1 MLDSIR
7 KRQRSLLLI
16 VTVITIIAFAWWYN
30 PGRAGRAASG
40 ELGKINGRTVTI
52 QDVQKLERNIQLAG
66 GLGMADLPNQLVTA
80 GRNRDE
86 QTVSFAWNVLLL
98 RDEASRL
105 QVEPTTDQIKEAEK
119 GLAAFQTNGQFDPS
133 KYQNFV
139 DRGLQPMGL
148 TAADLDEVVADHL
161 RLQGIKQLLK
171 AGNQYPE
178 AMFRE
183 QYERAHAPMHLA
195 VIQLKRADF
204 EKDIRITDD
213 EIKKYYDQHK
223 DHLQSQEKR
232 KIEIVSFTLKDDQK
246 SLKADKLNEALKPLA
261 EQAEAFM
268 QPVLEHPDQF
278 EKTAEQ
284 KGLKVQE
291 TGLFTLS
298 SPDPLVQGEPAVLR
312 QVFNLTKENPVSD
325 IIQGPNGFNV
335 VKLKEVEPSR
345 PLSLDEAKDSI
356 TNTLKNERVQ
366 AAMEAKSKE
375 LLAKINAENGLDFV
389 QAAEKAGYKPE
400 LPEPFSFVDSNQNNT
415 VLRTMAMNEV
425 DLDPGETSKLLQDQ
439 DGGLIIHMISKDPID
454 EKKYEEDKKTQYDA
468 ANDQFEGI
476 MVREWL
482 KVEEQKAGRP
492 PIS

>member
-16 VTVITIIAFAWWYN
+16 ITVITIVAFAWWYN
-30 PGRAGRAASG
+30 PGRAGRAAAG
-40 ELGKINGRTVTI
+40 ELGKINGRTVTV

-66 GLGMADLPNQLVTA
+66 ELGMAELPNQLVTA
-80 GRNRDE
+80 GRSRDE

-98 RDEASRL
+98 RDEANRL
-105 QVEPTTDQIKEAEK
+105 QIEPTTEQIKEAEK

-133 KYQNFV
+133 KYRNFV
-139 DRGLQPMGL
+139 DRGLQPVGL
-148 TAADLDEVVADHL
+148 SAADLDEVVADYL
-161 RLQGIKQLLK
+161 RLQGIKEVLK

-183 QYERAHAPMHLA
+183 QYERANARMHLA
-195 VIQLKRADF
+195 VVRLHRADF
-204 EKDIRITDD
+204 EKGIQITDD
-213 EIKKYYDQHK
+213 QIKKYYDQQK
-223 DHLQSQEKR
+223 DHLQSQERR
-232 KIEIVSFTLKDDQK
+232 KIQIVSFPLKDDQK
-246 SLKADKLNEALKPLA
+246 GLAEDKKNEALKPLA

-284 KGLKVQE
+284 RGLKVQE

-298 SPDPLVQGEPAVLR
+298 NPDPLIQGEPAVLR

-325 IIQGPNGFNV
+325 IIQGPNGFYV

-345 PLSLDEAKDSI
+345 PLSLDEAKDKI
-356 TNTLKNERVQ
+356 ATTLKNERVQ

-375 LLAKINAENGLDFV
+375 LLAKIDTENGLDFV

-400 LPEPFSFVDSNQNNT
+400 LPEPFSFVDPGQNNAI
-415 VLRTMAMNEV
+415 LQAMVTNEV

-439 DGGLIIHMISKDPID
+439 DGGLIIHMIGKDPID
-454 EKKYEEDKKTQYDA
+454 EKRYEEDKKVEYAA
-468 ANDQFEGI
+468 ANDQFQGI